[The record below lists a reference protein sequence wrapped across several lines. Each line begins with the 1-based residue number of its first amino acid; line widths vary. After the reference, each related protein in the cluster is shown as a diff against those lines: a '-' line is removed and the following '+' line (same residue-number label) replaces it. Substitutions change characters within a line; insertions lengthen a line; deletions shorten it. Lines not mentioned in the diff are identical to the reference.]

1 MPETTPVPT
10 KPGEE
15 KEGAPAPVR
24 PAPDTRPSPFDP
36 SWPEDRPL
44 PQPKGL
50 TRGVAFVIWT
60 RDAVFGSLSL
70 TSALAGTDQ
79 WLIRTH

>member
-15 KEGAPAPVR
+15 KEGSPTPVR

-36 SWPEDRPL
+36 PWPEDRPL
-44 PQPKGL
+44 PQPKGMA
-50 TRGVAFVIWT
+50 RVVAFALGT
-60 RDAVFGSLSL
+60 EFHAAFGS
-70 TSALAGTDQ
+70 TVFNDCCGKG
-79 WLIRTH
+79 